1 MRWSTAR
8 FGSTLLDRPLEIV
21 TWSCTS
27 RNGGTKEAVWMP
39 EHLLFVKYSRPL
51 KPNRHILWKRSH
63 CARGD
68 HGLEAA
74 GGRIPEDVSIRY
86 LLRLPRP
93 PHLTTIQRAGCGSC
107 FCYRIWDPPILW
119 PATILPW
126 AGSRTGGWRLWSLAK
141 PSGPRAGFLARSEKS
156 LHFNRRSARR
166 TNAPS
171 TTSPRD
177 SNGAAPHAIDYTL
190 RSQPIKLGC
199 CLSVGC

>member
-1 MRWSTAR
+1 MDAGASAVREILSSPETPTVIFCGSDLIALGAITA
-8 FGSTLLDRPLEIV
+8 LE
-21 TWSCTS
+21 
-27 RNGGTKEAVWMP
+27 E
-39 EHLLFVKYSRPL
+39 
-51 KPNRHILWKRSH
+51 
-63 CARGD
+63 
-68 HGLEAA
+68 A